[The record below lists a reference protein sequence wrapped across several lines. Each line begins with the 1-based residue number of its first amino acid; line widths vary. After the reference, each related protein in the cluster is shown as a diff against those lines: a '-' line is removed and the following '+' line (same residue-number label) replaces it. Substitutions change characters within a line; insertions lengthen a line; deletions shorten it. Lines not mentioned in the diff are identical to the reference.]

1 MEERFNPKI
10 SDKAWQD
17 LWDKEKYF
25 LSKIDHKKKKY
36 YVLEMFPY
44 PSGKIHMG
52 HVRNY
57 TLGDVVARFK
67 RAHNFNVLHPMGW
80 DAFGLPAEN
89 AAIENNTSPA
99 DWTYENIN
107 EMKRQLKLIGLSIDW
122 SKELATC
129 HKSYF
134 KHQQKLFKDFFDN
147 GLVYKKE
154 SLVNWDPVEQTV
166 LANEQVI
173 DGKGWRSGAE
183 IERKNLSQWFFKITQ
198 FANELLDGLSELKN
212 WPDKVKLM
220 QENWIGKSI
229 GCELQLDIFD
239 HKKNPT
245 DQKLQIYTTRPDTIF
260 GATFCAIS
268 PNHPMSIKLSENN
281 PELSDFRTKYENEN
295 VSEEAV
301 AKNDKEGIKL
311 NYYVKHPLI
320 DDKYLPLYV
329 ANFILMD
336 YGSGAIYGCPAHDQ
350 RDLDF
355 ALKYKLEV
363 LPVILPSY
371 EDEKK
376 FKIYEKAYTGDG
388 QLINSDFLNGQ
399 KIIEAQKNIIKELE
413 QKKIGKRKINFR
425 LRDWGIS
432 RQRYWGCPIPIIY
445 REDGEVI
452 CLSGDQLPVELPK
465 DIDLNQKGNPLDN
478 HPTWK
483 FTKCPETGMNAIRE
497 TDTLDTFVDSAWYF
511 LRFCSAN
518 NSHEAFSNEDIDYWM
533 PVDQYIGGVEHAI
546 LHLLYSRFFT
556 RALNKTQNIKFNE
569 PFHGLFTQG
578 MVCHETFKLENG
590 EWIFPSDVYEKS
602 GKYFHK
608 KNDQEVIKGP
618 IESMSKSKKNVI
630 DPESIINEYGA
641 DTARLFML
649 SDSPPERDINW
660 SLAGI
665 NGAWKFTQKFWRT
678 VSDCRDVFS
687 FDLKNRPKEIN
698 GQALVFRKK
707 VHKLLKSITD
717 NIESFNINVAVAKIH
732 ELTSEISNFR
742 PGDDSDRWCLK
753 EGLNI
758 LIKVAEPIMPHL
770 AEECWHQIGNSKSI
784 IEEDW
789 PLIQHDLLSDDEC
802 TVIIQINGKK
812 RADIKIKFGS
822 AENVVYEKAISL
834 INVKNY
840 IKNENMIK
848 KKIFIPNKIL
858 NIVI

>member
-1 MEERFNPKI
+1 
-10 SDKAWQD
+10 
-17 LWDKEKYF
+17 
-25 LSKIDHKKKKY
+25 
-36 YVLEMFPY
+36 
-44 PSGKIHMG
+44 
-52 HVRNY
+52 
-57 TLGDVVARFK
+57 
-67 RAHNFNVLHPMGW
+67 
-80 DAFGLPAEN
+80 
-89 AAIENNTSPA
+89 
-99 DWTYENIN
+99 
-107 EMKRQLKLIGLSIDW
+107 
-122 SKELATC
+122 
-129 HKSYF
+129 
-134 KHQQKLFKDFFDN
+134 
-147 GLVYKKE
+147 
-154 SLVNWDPVEQTV
+154 
-166 LANEQVI
+166 
-173 DGKGWRSGAE
+173 
-183 IERKNLSQWFFKITQ
+183 
-198 FANELLDGLSELKN
+198 
-212 WPDKVKLM
+212 
-220 QENWIGKSI
+220 
-229 GCELQLDIFD
+229 
-239 HKKNPT
+239 
-245 DQKLQIYTTRPDTIF
+245 
-260 GATFCAIS
+260 
-268 PNHPMSIKLSENN
+268 
-281 PELSDFRTKYENEN
+281 
-295 VSEEAV
+295 
-301 AKNDKEGIKL
+301 
-311 NYYVKHPLI
+311 
-320 DDKYLPLYV
+320 
-329 ANFILMD
+329 
-336 YGSGAIYGCPAHDQ
+336 
-350 RDLDF
+350 
-355 ALKYKLEV
+355 
-363 LPVILPSY
+363 
-371 EDEKK
+371 
-376 FKIYEKAYTGDG
+376 
-388 QLINSDFLNGQ
+388 
-399 KIIEAQKNIIKELE
+399 
-413 QKKIGKRKINFR
+413 
-425 LRDWGIS
+425 
-432 RQRYWGCPIPIIY
+432 
-445 REDGEVI
+445 
-452 CLSGDQLPVELPK
+452 
-465 DIDLNQKGNPLDN
+465 
-478 HPTWK
+478 
-483 FTKCPETGMNAIRE
+483 
-497 TDTLDTFVDSAWYF
+497 
-511 LRFCSAN
+511 
-518 NSHEAFSNEDIDYWM
+518 
-533 PVDQYIGGVEHAI
+533 
-546 LHLLYSRFFT
+546 LYSRFFT

-590 EWIFPSDVYEKS
+590 EWIFPSDVYEKN
-602 GKYFHK
+602 GKYFHLK
-608 KNDQEVIKGP
+608 TDQVVIKGP